1 MMRRRNYDA
10 DRAPGQA
17 GMSDFLKD
25 FLRETKSYI
34 GLDANDAA
42 RLAAVGPALE
52 PHFPALAELFYRKI
66 LEHPNAA
73 RVFSGPEQLARLNLT
88 LQNWAR
94 RLFSG
99 RYDLA
104 YAEDRMAIGRR
115 HVDVGVP
122 QRYVISAMDVVR
134 IYLLEAIDNAEPD
147 LQRAAAIKR
156 SLNKILDLDLN
167 LMCESYF
174 IASVRELRDLNAR
187 LEAANL
193 ELSELSR
200 VKDEFLAHTSHEL
213 RTPLNAILGFTR
225 LILDGLCQSREE
237 ERELLGDVFESAQHL
252 LGIVNDVLDIARIE
266 AGKLKLSVERVE
278 MRPLFEQVLAVVR
291 VQADAKGIR
300 IVDETGGAPL
310 PPVRGDAHRLRQVLI
325 YLLGNAVKFTDEGWV
340 SLRASTG
347 AVAGHLQVEVQ
358 DTGIGIPRDKQ
369 SIVFEKFKQVD
380 TSFTRRHGGSGL
392 GLAICRRLVEMMG
405 GAIALESPGPGLGT
419 LVRFTV
425 PLEAPVEDR
434 PHRAVQDQLS
444 IAGPPQGTRVLV
456 VDNDP
461 GFRKFLQRLL
471 AGEGFAVVTADG
483 YADALDAADRFHP
496 AVALVDW
503 VLPVST
509 SLAYGNGIDLVV
521 AFQSRFSLPSI
532 LVTGHEPERAQ
543 AEMARRSLSPP
554 PPILRKPL
562 DAAVLRETMQ
572 KVIAAHTP
580 QS

>member
-1 MMRRRNYDA
+1 MN
-10 DRAPGQA
+10 
-17 GMSDFLKD
+17 DFLKD
-25 FLRETKSYI
+25 FLNETRSYI
-34 GLDANDAA
+34 GFQPADAE
-42 RLAAVGPALE
+42 RLAAVGPALQ
-52 PHFPALAELFYRKI
+52 PHFPAMADLFYRKI
-66 LEHPNAA
+66 AEHPNAA
-73 RVFSGPEQLARLNLT
+73 RIFSGPEQLERLRGT

-115 HVDVGVP
+115 HVAAGVP
-122 QRYVISAMDVVR
+122 QRYVISAMNVVR
-134 IYLLEAIDNAEPD
+134 TFLLEAIDRVEPD
-147 LQRAAAIKR
+147 LQQAAFTKR
-156 SLNKILDLDLN
+156 SLNKILDFDLN
-167 LMCESYF
+167 LICESYF
-174 IASVRELRDLNAR
+174 LASVSELRDLNAR

-193 ELSELSR
+193 ELNELSR

-225 LILDGLCQSREE
+225 LILDGLCKDRKE

-291 VQADAKGIR
+291 VQGDAKGIR
-300 IVDETGGAPL
+300 IVDETGGVPL
-310 PPVRGDAHRLRQVLI
+310 PPVRGDANRLRQVLI
-325 YLLGNAVKFTDEGWV
+325 NLLGNAVKFTDEGWV

-347 AVAGHLQVEVQ
+347 AVSGHLQVEVQ

-369 SIVFEKFKQVD
+369 GVVFEKFKQVD

-392 GLAICRRLVEMMG
+392 GLAISRRLVEMMG
-405 GAIALESPGPGLGT
+405 GTIALESPGPGLGT
-419 LVRFTV
+419 TVRFTI
-425 PLEAPVEDR
+425 PLDIPVEDR
-434 PHRAVQDQLS
+434 PHRAIQDQLS
-444 IAGPPQGTRVLV
+444 IAGPPEGTRVLV

-471 AGEGFAVVTADG
+471 ASEGFAVVTADSF
-483 YADALDAADRFHP
+483 ADALDAADRFHP

-509 SLAYGNGIDLVV
+509 SLAYGNGIDLVA

-532 LVTGHEPERAQ
+532 LVTGHEPERAR
-543 AEMARRSLSPP
+543 AEIARRDLSPA

-572 KVIAAHTP
+572 KIIAAHAP

>member
-1 MMRRRNYDA
+1 MN
-10 DRAPGQA
+10 
-17 GMSDFLKD
+17 DFLKD
-25 FLRETKSYI
+25 FLSETESYI
-34 GLDANDAA
+34 GLDAADAE
-42 RLAAVGPALE
+42 RLAAAGPALE

-73 RVFSGPEQLARLNLT
+73 RVFSGPEQLNRLRLT

-99 RYDLA
+99 RYDLD

-134 IYLLEAIDNAEPD
+134 IFLLENIDKQQPD
-147 LQRAAAIKR
+147 LQRAALTKR

-193 ELSELSR
+193 ELNELGR

-300 IVDETGGAPL
+300 IVDDTGGAPL

-325 YLLGNAVKFTDEGWV
+325 NLLGNAVKFTDEGWV

-347 AVAGHLQVEVQ
+347 AVTGHLQVEVQ

-369 SIVFEKFKQVD
+369 TNVFEKFKQVD

-392 GLAICRRLVEMMG
+392 GLAISSRLVEMMG
-405 GAIALESPGPGLGT
+405 GTIALESPGPGLGT
-419 LVRFTV
+419 TVRFTV
-425 PLEAPVEDR
+425 PLETPVEDR
-434 PHRAVQDQLS
+434 PHHAVQDQLS
-444 IAGPPQGTRVLV
+444 IAGPPEGTRVLV

-471 AGEGFAVVTADG
+471 AGEGFAVVTADS

-509 SLAYGNGIDLVV
+509 SLAYGNGIDLVA
-521 AFQSRFSLPSI
+521 AFQQRFSLPSI
-532 LVTGHEPERAQ
+532 LVTGHEPDRAQ
-543 AEMARRSLSPP
+543 TEVSRRNLSPA

-572 KVIAAHTP
+572 KVIAAHAP

>member
-1 MMRRRNYDA
+1 MN
-10 DRAPGQA
+10 
-17 GMSDFLKD
+17 DFLKD
-25 FLRETKSYI
+25 FLSETKSYI
-34 GLDANDAA
+34 GLDTADAQ

-52 PHFPALAELFYRKI
+52 PHLPAMADLFYTKI

-73 RVFSGPEQLARLNLT
+73 RVFTGPEQLKRLRLT

-99 RYDLA
+99 QYDLD

-115 HVDVGVP
+115 HVVLGVP

-134 IYLLEAIDNAEPD
+134 IHLLEAIDKEEPD
-147 LQRAAAIKR
+147 LQRAAATKR

-193 ELSELSR
+193 ELNELSR

-213 RTPLNAILGFTR
+213 RTPLNAILGFTK

-237 ERELLGDVFESAQHL
+237 ERELLGDVLESAQHL

-266 AGKLKLSVERVE
+266 AGKLKLTVERVE
-278 MRPLFEQVLAVVR
+278 MRPLFEQVLVVVR
-291 VQADAKGIR
+291 VQADAKSIR
-300 IVDETGGAPL
+300 IVDETGAAPL
-310 PPVRGDAHRLRQVLI
+310 PPVHGDAHRLRQVLI
-325 YLLGNAVKFTDEGWV
+325 NLLGNAVKFTDEGWV

-369 SIVFEKFKQVD
+369 TNVFEKFKQVD

-392 GLAICRRLVEMMG
+392 GLAISRRLVEMMG
-405 GAIALESPGPGLGT
+405 GTIALESPGPGLGT
-419 LVRFTV
+419 TVRFTV
-425 PLEAPVEDR
+425 PLETPVEDR

-444 IAGPPQGTRVLV
+444 IAGPPHGTRVLV

-471 AGEGFAVVTADG
+471 ASEGFAVVTADG

-509 SLAYGNGIDLVV
+509 SLAYGNGIDLV
-521 AFQSRFSLPSI
+521 ATFQSRFSLPSI

-543 AEMARRSLSPP
+543 AELAQRNLSPA

-562 DAAVLRETMQ
+562 DAALLRETMQ
-572 KVIAAHTP
+572 KVIAAHAP
-580 QS
+580 QF